1 MARTLIRRDSHFVGL
16 LLVLVGQVMAREVGG
31 HLHRVLNADEKVEE
45 LEVELRRQ
53 GFATLDVDFAK
64 GHRRLAS
71 ADVRHRRSQRGRWR
85 ARRRRLN
92 GSLVRH

>member
-16 LLVLVGQVMAREVGG
+16 LLVLVGQVMARDVGG
-31 HLHRVLNADEKVEE
+31 HLHRVLDADEKVEE

-53 GFATLDVDFAK
+53 GFATLNLDFAN
-64 GHRRLAS
+64 RLAS
-71 ADVRHRRSQRGRWR
+71 ADVSHRRSQRGRWR

-92 GSLVRH
+92 GSLMRH